1 MKRLFTFTVL
11 VFLFF
16 NFATHVNVSLSTS
29 INSDNCNTIF
39 KKGEGCFDYKI
50 KALNFSIPVYYYLP
64 NEPNQLDPYTKV
76 VFALH
81 GKERNAQDYRNEW
94 QNIYADNKNFILLA
108 PKFDQKHFP
117 GAAGYNLGNM
127 FTEDLNTI
135 NPQNQWAFTEI
146 ENIFDFVK
154 RSTKVKA
161 VNYYLYGHSAGAQF
175 VHRMLIFLPHS
186 RIKKAVAAEADS
198 YTIPSY
204 HTEYPCGLKKKTGEQ
219 LPPLD
224 LRTTFR
230 IPMTIIVGT
239 VDNTHPSDSFGC
251 GVQEQVSDNSS
262 EQSSNEH
269 FIHGEYFFDHAQN
282 IAKNMNEDF
291 QWTLKKVVTQSHED
305 PMFVSCAALEFFPEL
320 KRVISCSV
328 EHL

>member
-1 MKRLFTFTVL
+1 MKRLFTFTVI
-11 VFLFF
+11 VFLLF
-16 NFATHVNVSLSTS
+16 NFATHINVGLTSS
-29 INSDNCNTIF
+29 INSDNCNTAL

-50 KALNFSIPVYYYLP
+50 KDLNFSIPVYYYLP
-64 NEPNQLDPYTKV
+64 NEPNQLDPNTKV

-81 GKERNAQDYRNEW
+81 GEHRNAQDYRNEW

-108 PKFDQKHFP
+108 PKFDQKRFP
-117 GAAGYNLGNM
+117 KAAGYNLGNM
-127 FTEDLNTI
+127 FTEDLTTL
-135 NPQNQWAFTEI
+135 NPQNQWVFTQI
-146 ENIFDFVK
+146 ESLFDFVK
-154 RSTKVKA
+154 KSTKVKA

-175 VHRMLIFLPHS
+175 VHRMLIFMPHS

-198 YTIPSY
+198 YTVPSY
-204 HTEYPCGLKKKTGEQ
+204 HTEYPCSLKKKTGDK

-230 IPMTIIVGT
+230 IPMTIEIGT
-239 VDNTHPSDSFGC
+239 VDNKDSADSFGC
-251 GVQEQVSDNSS
+251 GKQEEVSNNSS

-269 FIHGEYFFDHAQN
+269 FIHGEYFFSHAQN

-320 KRVISCSV
+320 KGVTCQS
-328 EHL
+328 EP